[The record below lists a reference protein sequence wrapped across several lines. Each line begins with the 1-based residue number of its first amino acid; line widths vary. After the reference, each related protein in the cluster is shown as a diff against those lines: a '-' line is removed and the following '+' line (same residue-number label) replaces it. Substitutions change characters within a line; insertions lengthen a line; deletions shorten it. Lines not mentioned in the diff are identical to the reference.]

1 MCAHARVHR
10 DPERRVH
17 TYTPRSSCDSVCAAV
32 DDRDAWKRTGGA
44 RHTDINIPSWNV
56 INHRR
61 IRRSSPV
68 AALVLPRKVTTPRP
82 HTTHS
87 TIGFRGFRVSD
98 AILEQPDRSRDDNYS
113 NWFDYLT
120 ETPGTPSLLRLR
132 KARRNNPLL
141 EKEGLS
147 PFRRNRRR
155 WVVPVCLISRR
166 IRWLHS
172 N

>member
-61 IRRSSPV
+61 IRRSSP
-68 AALVLPRKVTTPRP
+68 AASSSPLSCYPARSPHRGPTPLTQPLDFEDSVWVTRSSNNQIVRG
-82 HTTHS
+82 TTIILIGS
-87 TIGFRGFRVSD
+87 TTW
-98 AILEQPDRSRDDNYS
+98 P
-113 NWFDYLT
+113 
-120 ETPGTPSLLRLR
+120 
-132 KARRNNPLL
+132 
-141 EKEGLS
+141 
-147 PFRRNRRR
+147 RRR
-155 WVVPVCLISRR
+155 ERPPSCVWEKLGGI
-166 IRWLHS
+166 IRCWRKRVFRHS
-172 N
+172 DETVDDGLFQFA